1 MLQEL
6 VYLIASGT
14 LQAAYLYLV
23 NLISHIA

>member
-6 VYLIASGT
+6 VYLTALGT
-14 LQAAYLYLV
+14 MQAAYLYLV